1 MKDKNSI
8 LMKFISTQGYKNSSP
23 DVNNPINVIPSNRI
37 TMKDVDF
44 PVYGVDNLGN
54 SQVMMPGE
62 EYLFGGDYVVE
73 TPINKQWG
81 GTFVNPL
88 IPIVAPL
95 VAKAYNYFTGDSDPT
110 DLNYNKPVKDV
121 RSMTPYERAN
131 AMYMKRSMNVSNKLQ
146 KNDAKNYDQSA
157 AITLTSG
164 RFNGAKV
171 SPQMVDDIVK
181 AARANNVDP
190 WVMLSLV
197 GRESTFGSGT
207 ESNKVRANNR
217 QNLVSGWDVA
227 QEYQPYEFDRFLA
240 DNKVPGITVQ
250 KDNHGWY
257 YNIEDQKTVDQYLQK
272 HPELIEKYNQKLQST
287 PILGNEDSFGLAA
300 KRIKTTGIQNYNPG
314 DPRYQGMVTQDMQ
327 LLKKDPAL
335 VNYMKSKGYY
345 KEEGG
350 QTNNDREMVEGI
362 ADILSQVKD
371 PKNRNQIAQ
380 NMIGD
385 FKRENVKYNLNEFLN
400 MAGVMKKGGEM
411 IKRADGSY
419 SQRGFWDNI
428 RDNAG
433 SGKKPTKEMLEQ
445 ERKIRMQDGGEPET
459 NSLSPQDL
467 DNWNQF
473 VKYAKKSG
481 AAADERYNHDKKLG
495 YELIK
500 KYNQE
505 NPNAAIDSKKVKD
518 YQSYFLNMAA
528 GNTAS
533 GQMGVKTA
541 NSFKNGISRADGFLG
556 LKTLNQMVPKVS
568 TEINGVRTDYGSDFA
583 SANRNFAAP
592 VAQSQQSP
600 FQQTQQRDNLKKFVN
615 YDNATAQQQQAF
627 DEAMLARK
635 KQELAAQ
642 VRKPVA
648 TSGNPNNPANYQEFL
663 ASGESW
669 APAPDGGFYVKQYGG
684 EMQPQQQEP
693 EESQKTGNIDDAL
706 GEISMMLEGGTN
718 PDEILKMLMEQGL
731 SEEQG
736 QDIIQSAMND
746 VTESDME
753 EEDVPLDTEDIEDT
767 SSELLESD
775 DEMKYG
781 GIKIDPR
788 KKGTFKAQAT
798 KMGMSVQE
806 AAEHILNNKEEYSPE
821 MVKKANFAKNFAKE
835 LGGQLYEMAEG
846 GTIPSRY
853 KNMGFTKV
861 GVKKQSTRPG
871 KKWMVL
877 AKKGDQYKVVHGGWK
892 GMQDF
897 KQHGSEKRKDRF
909 WDRMGGRDS
918 AKAKDPFS
926 PLYWHKRFGTWQE
939 GGESTDPAYN
949 YDNYMAGDQRTDVTE
964 SHTLNSLKN
973 NSWNRGL
980 AAANSLGDPRS
991 MVWALPN
998 KGLLGT
1004 IKGIA
1009 GAAAGLSGAVL
1020 GYEKLFAKPKTTE
1033 YVVNPETQESG
1044 KLQDVIQ
1051 ARKEKQDAIM
1061 KDWSS
1066 PEMYQDSPLNEKRRK
1081 DNMIPSGPM
1090 GPGDFDGGYPS
1101 GPSYENLARY
1111 GGTMRRYQDGGDTPL
1126 TYDEWMAQNGRGL
1139 MGEEGRDMNDYQQ
1152 YLAGFKA
1159 ANTPATATSVGGVET
1174 AQTPGGN
1181 AQPGTTSPTAN
1192 EFTQTKRG
1200 DTAGIVAANNALAG
1214 LGMVNQVLGAKDY
1227 QKEYEQRLRETGNTM
1242 NRYNPQNAVNPFG
1255 NYTLNAGPASNFGLV
1270 ANTPIQDFGTKM
1282 SSARYG
1288 GLIPFIPATRHY
1300 AEGGE
1305 FYADEEEIKRILA
1318 MGGEIEYLD

>member
-1 MKDKNSI
+1 MNDKNKI
-8 LMKFISTQGYKNSSP
+8 LMKFISSKAQEAQEENNVFVDKSKIQGKGLFTNKNIREGEVIGLAHSNGQPVGKIGKFHNHSFEPNAISIEQGNQRYLVAAQDLPVGSEITTDYTMQPELEQPSFNWTMKTGGQHGGLDRWFAEKWVDVKTGKECGRQEGEKRAGYPACRPSKRINSDTPKTASELSQSEKEKFKRSKTSSKRI
-23 DVNNPINVIPSNRI
+23 DYNHKRNEFGGENLIENNF
-37 TMKDVDF
+37 TMKDYNELDMMAKGGNVPTNPELWSRAKAAAKSKYD
-44 PVYGVDNLGN
+44 VYPSAYANGYAAKWYKEKGGSWRKAEFGMEVSD
-54 SQVMMPGE
+54 
-62 EYLFGGDYVVE
+62 YAFGGYIPE
-73 TPINKQWG
+73 MMNG
-81 GTFVNPL
+81 GC
-88 IPIVAPL
+88 
-95 VAKAYNYFTGDSDPT
+95 
-110 DLNYNKPVKDV
+110 
-121 RSMTPYERAN
+121 MEC
-131 AMYMKRSMNVSNKLQ
+131 
-146 KNDAKNYDQSA
+146 
-157 AITLTSG
+157 
-164 RFNGAKV
+164 
-171 SPQMVDDIVK
+171 
-181 AARANNVDP
+181 
-190 WVMLSLV
+190 
-197 GRESTFGSGT
+197 
-207 ESNKVRANNR
+207 
-217 QNLVSGWDVA
+217 
-227 QEYQPYEFDRFLA
+227 
-240 DNKVPGITVQ
+240 
-250 KDNHGWY
+250 
-257 YNIEDQKTVDQYLQK
+257 
-272 HPELIEKYNQKLQST
+272 
-287 PILGNEDSFGLAA
+287 
-300 KRIKTTGIQNYNPG
+300 
-314 DPRYQGMVTQDMQ
+314 
-327 LLKKDPAL
+327 
-335 VNYMKSKGYY
+335 
-345 KEEGG
+345 GG
-350 QTNNDREMVEGI
+350 QME
-362 ADILSQVKD
+362 
-371 PKNRNQIAQ
+371 
-380 NMIGD
+380 
-385 FKRENVKYNLNEFLN
+385 Y
-400 MAGVMKKGGEM
+400 
-411 IKRADGSY
+411 
-419 SQRGFWDNI
+419 
-428 RDNAG
+428 
-433 SGKKPTKEMLEQ
+433 
-445 ERKIRMQDGGEPET
+445 GGEPET

-467 DNWNQF
+467 NNWNQF
-473 VKYAKKSG
+473 IKYAKKSG
-481 AAADERYNHDKKLG
+481 AASDDRYNHDKKLG

-505 NPNAAIDSKKVKD
+505 NPDAAIDSNKVKD

-541 NSFKNGISRADGFLG
+541 NSFKNGISRVDGFLG

-583 SANRNFAAP
+583 SANRNFAGPQAE
-592 VAQSQQSP
+592 
-600 FQQTQQRDNLKKFVN
+600 NLKKFVN

-635 KQELAAQ
+635 KQEIAAQ

-684 EMQPQQQEP
+684 EMQPQQQES

-718 PDEILKMLMEQGL
+718 PDDILKMLMEQGL

-736 QDIIQSAMND
+736 QGIIQSAMND
-746 VTESDME
+746 IAESDME

-821 MVKKANFAKNFAKE
+821 MVKKANFARNFAKE

-926 PLYWHKRFGTWQE
+926 PLYWHKRFGTWAE
-939 GGESTDPAYN
+939 GGENDVEMVEGIANILTQVNDPQNRQKIAKNMIADFEREGVKYDLQKFLEMAKTKMQDGGAYD
-949 YDNYMAGDQRTDVTE
+949 YDTYTAGDQRTDVTE

-1004 IKGIA
+1004 VKGIA

-1192 EFTQTKRG
+1192 GFTQTKRG

-1227 QKEYEQRLRETGNTM
+1227 QKEYEQRLKEIGNTM
-1242 NRYNPQNAVNPFG
+1242 NRYNPQNAINPFG